1 MNIYEDFIKYELHSV
16 HIKDNPTGDGL
27 SVMPI
32 TNYELT
38 ADDYDNLREGIY
50 ELLNDASFTDGAYD
64 FLAGVL
70 TLENETVVFN
80 GSQTRDVM
88 FTKLFRTPVPA

>member
-32 TNYELT
+32 TSYELT
-38 ADDYDNLREGIY
+38 DDDYENLRKGIY
-50 ELLNDASFTDGAYD
+50 ELLEDESFTEGDYD

-70 TLENETVVFN
+70 TVEDETVIFT
-80 GSQTRDVM
+80 GSQTRDVR
-88 FTKLFRTPVPA
+88 FTQLFRTPVPA